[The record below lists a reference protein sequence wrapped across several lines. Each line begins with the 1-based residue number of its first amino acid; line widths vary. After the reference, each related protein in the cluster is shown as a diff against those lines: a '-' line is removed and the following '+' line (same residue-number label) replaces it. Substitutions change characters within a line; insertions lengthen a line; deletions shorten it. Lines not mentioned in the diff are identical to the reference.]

1 MSKYIKQQNEARKD
15 VDAGLKVWKT
25 LITDR
30 LDEKVAYSYVKG
42 SAIKKWE
49 TLIDYVPIISD
60 IDIHLG
66 TINYQPLF
74 SSDKDGFIFSLETTR
89 LYEELFRE
97 IRPDSI
103 HIPRPQIVIIAEH
116 QTLLLPEKTDNILPL
131 YGVIPY
137 RDEESEMECKTRDLS
152 SLKEVGGVLERLPF
166 RVVDRIGLEYF
177 RILREICWIVSPTP
191 VRVLSQFSDSKTLWN
206 LNRTNVVN
214 SLKKIGLGELAEVY
228 KSYYLKGW
236 EAFNSGFTDNKT
248 MRELLYLAHN
258 VLQLSIDTLRIK
270 KHQKVNR

>member
-1 MSKYIKQQNEARKD
+1 MKNP
-15 VDAGLKVWKT
+15 
-25 LITDR
+25 R
-30 LDEKVAYSYVKG
+30 LSVR
-42 SAIKKWE
+42 
-49 TLIDYVPIISD
+49 
-60 IDIHLG
+60 
-66 TINYQPLF
+66 
-74 SSDKDGFIFSLETTR
+74 LE
-89 LYEELFRE
+89 
-97 IRPDSI
+97 I
-103 HIPRPQIVIIAEH
+103 
-116 QTLLLPEKTDNILPL
+116 
-131 YGVIPY
+131 
-137 RDEESEMECKTRDLS
+137 
-152 SLKEVGGVLERLPF
+152 GGVLERLPF